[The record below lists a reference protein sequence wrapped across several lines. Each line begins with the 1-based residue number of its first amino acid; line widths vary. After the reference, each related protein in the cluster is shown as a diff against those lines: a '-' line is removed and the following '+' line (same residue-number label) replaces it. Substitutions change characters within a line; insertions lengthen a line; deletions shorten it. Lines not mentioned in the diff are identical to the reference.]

1 MKIKVRLNA
10 KNDNLASVD
19 GRGQTVDF
27 LYLFNGNKQQGQEP
41 TQIDY
46 TTLYDTREEND
57 GVFFMNYSKNAKGN
71 IGQELK
77 SPTGIG
83 LFKVSRYNEV
93 SIYKREVWDYELN
106 NTGGIT
112 VTGGE
117 ALYHPVIV
125 RGTDVEYYDYNIAN
139 GRTYEYVAYPY
150 GYSDAG
156 GAESQITAQYAYI
169 KTRWNF
175 WSVTELHPDPSD
187 PKHYTA
193 SPSDVWLFKY
203 NISTGET
210 TQNLGKTQQN
220 NLTAFP
226 TFSHGPLN
234 NLSGSVTALLG
245 SEMTNYD
252 LAAKKQV
259 LNIQEGGRVPE
270 GDRWLSIVDLSLNGY
285 TERKKNFP
293 QLTSNQRIDMLQ
305 QWRNIAFSGNPKL
318 LRDIKGQAFL
328 VQIISS
334 SNTTNQNWTKMPES
348 ITFNW
353 VQIGSLE
360 GVRITNKEA
369 Q

>member
-1 MKIKVRLNA
+1 MIRRGGNVVNIKINVA
-10 KNDNLASVD
+10 EHDLAHKHIS
-19 GRGQTVDF
+19 QQVDF
-27 LYLFNGNKQQGQEP
+27 LYAFDGRSQDDIIPTKESYVDLLGNNEDVL
-41 TQIDY
+41 IA
-46 TTLYDTREEND
+46 
-57 GVFFMNYSKNAKGN
+57 MNYTS
-71 IGQELK
+71 QSTVK
-77 SPTGIG
+77 SPVGESSVGAKQFT
-83 LFKVSRYNEV
+83 KVTV
-93 SIYKREVWDYELN
+93 YKREIWN
-106 NTGGIT
+106 NEG
-112 VTGGE
+112 VEEGE
-117 ALYHPVIV
+117 SIYHPVAINTDASYIV
-125 RGTDVEYYDYNIAN
+125 DYNIAN
-139 GRTYEYVAYPY
+139 HRTYEYIAYPSVGVQDSTKEIKAAKRY
-150 GYSDAG
+150 LRTNWGY
-156 GAESQITAQYAYI
+156 
-169 KTRWNF
+169 
-175 WSVTELHPDPSD
+175 WSLVELHPSETED
-187 PKHYTA
+187 KVFWA
-193 SPSDVWLFKY
+193 EPSDVWLFKY

>member
-203 NISTGET
+203 NMQPGEQT
-210 TQNLGKTQQN
+210 YNMKKTQQE
-220 NLTAFP
+220 
-226 TFSHGPLN
+226 
-234 NLSGSVTALLG
+234 NLSRYPKVSVGTPNYVGSTITCLLG
-245 SEMTNYD
+245 SEFVSYD
-252 LAAKKQV
+252 LRRSEKYPFYENNSWYV
-259 LNIQEGGRVPE
+259 GE
-270 GDRWLSIVDLSLNGY
+270 
-285 TERKKNFP
+285 KNFSGGGYVE
-293 QLTSNQRIDMLQ
+293 QLRYSQRLTSNQKCDMLNA
-305 QWRNIAFSGNPKL
+305 WRKVCSSGNPKL
-318 LRDIKGQAFL
+318 IKDIKGQKFL
-328 VQIISS
+328 AQIISA
-334 SNTTNQNWTKMPES
+334 SNTPNQNVAYIPDSVTFQWIEIGDADAVT
-348 ITFNW
+348 IT
-353 VQIGSLE
+353 SE
-360 GVRITNKEA
+360 YSKK
-369 Q
+369 